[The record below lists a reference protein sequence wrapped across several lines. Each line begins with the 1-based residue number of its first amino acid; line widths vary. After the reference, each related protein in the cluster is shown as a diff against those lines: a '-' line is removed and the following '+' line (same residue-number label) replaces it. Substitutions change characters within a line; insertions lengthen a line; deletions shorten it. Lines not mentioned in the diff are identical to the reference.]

1 MKDEFD
7 SSNNFN
13 EYLGKNMKGTDSNGF
28 FYNQYFLKDIQDL
41 EISRHS

>member
-13 EYLGKNMKGTDSNGF
+13 EYLGKNMKGTD
-28 FYNQYFLKDIQDL
+28 YFDNNVKKI
-41 EISRHS
+41 ISDFENNF